1 MARLHFIF
9 RPPGYQRLNEPPR
22 VVLPPRVEIRTTV
35 EDAPHH
41 WSDAEVSS
49 LSQIN
54 DSDFDAARAWLVN
67 LGLTQAV
74 EAFDA

>member
-1 MARLHFIF
+1 MARFRFIF

-22 VVLPPRVEIRTTV
+22 VELPPRVEIRTTA

-41 WSDAEVSS
+41 WSDTEVSS
-49 LSQIN
+49 LSQID
-54 DSDFDAARAWLVN
+54 DSDLDSARTWLVN